1 MHNKKRQNSSG
12 ACAQTILELSSCK
25 GGRSYAQ
32 SPYLRCMP
40 IGIAHHQDEIIH
52 LAQFPFPLFL
62 YKLHILNTKRK
73 GEANSTW
80 WFFIISL
87 TFEPLLPSPFTFF
100 PKYIFCILLVNQLLA
115 IRLGGYFLLLSKI
128 LKLNKPKD
136 RKVRTILK

>member
-62 YKLHILNTKRK
+62 YKLHILNTKR
-73 GEANSTW
+73 NSELDLVV
-80 WFFIISL
+80 FYHFIDL
-87 TFEPLLPSPFTFF
+87 RTALALPFH
-100 PKYIFCILLVNQLLA
+100 
-115 IRLGGYFLLLSKI
+115 FLS
-128 LKLNKPKD
+128 
-136 RKVRTILK
+136 

>member
-12 ACAQTILELSSCK
+12 ACAQTILEPSSCK

-32 SPYLRCMP
+32 SPYLRCTP

-87 TFEPLLPSPFTFF
+87 TFEPLLPSPFTLF
-100 PKYIFCILLVNQLLA
+100 PKCVTDTNPYVVHSSTN
-115 IRLGGYFLLLSKI
+115 
-128 LKLNKPKD
+128 
-136 RKVRTILK
+136 

>member
-52 LAQFPFPLFL
+52 LVQFPFPLLFQ
-62 YKLHILNTKRK
+62 LHILTTKRK

-80 WFFIISL
+80 C
-87 TFEPLLPSPFTFF
+87 LL
-100 PKYIFCILLVNQLLA
+100 IILLMRFPVKAEMGQVWRVTIAL
-115 IRLGGYFLLLSKI
+115 FI
-128 LKLNKPKD
+128 LYPYPKLTLD
-136 RKVRTILK
+136 ED

>member
-1 MHNKKRQNSSG
+1 MHNKKRKNSSG

-62 YKLHILNTKRK
+62 YQLHILNTKRK

-80 WFFIISL
+80 WFLI
-87 TFEPLLPSPFTFF
+87 
-100 PKYIFCILLVNQLLA
+100 ILLTRFSMKA
-115 IRLGGYFLLLSKI
+115 EMG
-128 LKLNKPKD
+128 
-136 RKVRTILK
+136 